1 MIFRRVVRISREATE
16 HYNPAYAMR
25 TKTSTLFVNIELRN
39 LKKKT
44 KNITKLPFAPQC
56 CLRSILRFISKHSR
70 IFRLLFVF
78 LSVLEMKTTD
88 FGKVVIKGDNANAFI
103 AVNSQGAL
111 YTTVRV
117 LKNIYKLWDFV
128 IRQPSTCNMKL

>member
-44 KNITKLPFAPQC
+44 KNITKLPFAQ
-56 CLRSILRFISKHSR
+56 
-70 IFRLLFVF
+70 
-78 LSVLEMKTTD
+78 SV
-88 FGKVVIKGDNANAFI
+88 AYA
-103 AVNSQGAL
+103 
-111 YTTVRV
+111 
-117 LKNIYKLWDFV
+117 
-128 IRQPSTCNMKL
+128 

>member
-1 MIFRRVVRISREATE
+1 MIFRRLVRISREATE

-39 LKKKT
+39 LKKKNKEYYKIALCPT
-44 KNITKLPFAPQC
+44 VLLTLNISFQFTSQ
-56 CLRSILRFISKHSR
+56 HSR
-70 IFRLLFVF
+70 IFQLLLF

-88 FGKVVIKGDNANAFI
+88 FGKVVIKGENANAFI

-117 LKNIYKLWDFV
+117 L
-128 IRQPSTCNMKL
+128 

>member
-56 CLRSILRFISKHSR
+56 CLRSIFRFISKHSR
-70 IFRLLFVF
+70 VVQLLLF

-117 LKNIYKLWDFV
+117 LKNIYKLWDVV
-128 IRQPSTCNMKL
+128 IRQPSPCNMKL